1 MIVYFS
7 VEDVYKNLRGRMYLD
22 IIFNVLGGLGI
33 FLYGMDSMS
42 SGMQKLA
49 GQRLKKILA
58 LLTTNRIMAILM
70 GMGVTML
77 VQSSSVSTV
86 MTIGFVNASLLT
98 LKQALGVIF
107 GANIGTTIT
116 GWILVLNIG
125 KYGLPIV
132 GAGAILYMF
141 LKGDRAKTKALTFM
155 GLGMIFLGLQL
166 MSNGLKPIR
175 SMPEFVSM
183 FHMFSADTY
192 FGVIKVAAI
201 GALITAVVQS
211 SSATLGITI
220 TLAVQGLID
229 YPTAVALVLGENVG
243 TTITA
248 ILATLNANVNAK
260 RAAYAHTII
269 NTLGV
274 IWVTAVF
281 PYYLKFL
288 SNFGSP
294 EANITMAIA
303 TAHTMFNVTN
313 VIIFTPFIGVMADL
327 LTKIVKDDGKKDER
341 VTKIDFLML
350 KTPSVVVGQT
360 KTEILTMGKY
370 IEEMFGALDN
380 IYIND
385 EFITEEK
392 VAQMRKIEN
401 DLDLFQ
407 KEITD
412 ANFVILNKN
421 ITDKMK
427 MDTRNN
433 LEVCDEYETISDY
446 LMRVTNS
453 LKKLQDNSISLTDE
467 EKSTL
472 KEFNEDTR
480 ELFRNVNT
488 AYALKNRDILVK
500 AITKANKIT
509 EKYRKAKQIHL
520 QDGGQENPIA
530 MLTTSYMDILNHY
543 RRVRDHI
550 FNIIEVYSI

>member
-1 MIVYFS
+1 
-7 VEDVYKNLRGRMYLD
+7 MYLD
-22 IIFNVLGGLGI
+22 IAFNVLGGLGI
-33 FLYGMDSMS
+33 FLFGMDSMS

-58 LLTTNRIMAILM
+58 LLTTNRVVAVLM
-70 GMGVTML
+70 GMLVTML

-125 KYGLPIV
+125 KYGLPMV

-141 LKGDRAKTKALTFM
+141 LKGEKAKTRALTFM

-166 MSNGLKPIR
+166 MSNGLKPVR
-175 SMPEFVSM
+175 SMPEFVRLFSL
-183 FHMFSADTY
+183 FSADTY
-192 FGVIKVAAI
+192 FGVLKVAFI
-201 GALITAVVQS
+201 GALITAIVQS

-248 ILATLNANVNAK
+248 FLATLNANANAK

-269 NTLGV
+269 NTIGV
-274 IWVTAVF
+274 IWVTAIF
-281 PYYLKFL
+281 PYYLDFL

-303 TAHTMFNVTN
+303 TAHTMFNVSN
-313 VIIFTPFIGVMADL
+313 VIIFTPFIGYLADF
-327 LTKIVKDDGKKDER
+327 LTKIVKDDEKTSER
-341 VTKIDFLML
+341 ITHIDDLML

-360 KTEILTMGKY
+360 KTEVLNMGKN
-370 IEEMFGALDN
+370 ISEMFNTLKE
-380 IYIND
+380 IYQTNKS
-385 EFITEEK
+385 ITEDEVK
-392 VAQMRKIEN
+392 KMRKIED
-401 DLDLFQ
+401 DLDIYQ
-407 KEITD
+407 KEITT
-412 ANFVILNKN
+412 ANFIILNDKN
-421 ITDKMK
+421 ITDNLKL
-427 MDTRNN
+427 DTKNN

-446 LMRVTNS
+446 LMRIINS
-453 LKKLQDNSISLTDE
+453 LKRLQDNNIPLTEE
-467 EKSTL
+467 EKNTLSTMN
-472 KEFNEDTR
+472 KDTE
-480 ELFRNVNT
+480 ELFRNINT
-488 AYALKNRDILVK
+488 AYATKNKEMMLRSIEK
-500 AITKANKIT
+500 ANAITEN
-509 EKYRKAKQIHL
+509 YRVAKDKHL
-520 QDGGQENPIA
+520 INAGCHETPIA
-530 MLTTSYMDILNHY
+530 LLTTSYMDTLNYY

-550 FNIIEVYSI
+550 YNIIEGFEI

>member
-1 MIVYFS
+1 
-7 VEDVYKNLRGRMYLD
+7 MYLD

-33 FLYGMDSMS
+33 FLYGMDNMS

-58 LLTTNRIMAILM
+58 LLTTNRVMAILM

-166 MSNGLKPIR
+166 MSNGLKPVR

-192 FGVIKVAAI
+192 FGVVKVAAI
-201 GALITAVVQS
+201 GALITAIVQS

-288 SNFGSP
+288 SNFGNP
-294 EANITMAIA
+294 ETNITMAIA
-303 TAHTMFNVTN
+303 TAHTMFNVVN
-313 VIIFTPFIGVMADL
+313 VLIFTPFIGVMADL
-327 LTKIVKDDGKKDER
+327 LTKIVKDDGKKDDR

-370 IEEMFGALDN
+370 IEEMFGTLDN
-380 IYIND
+380 IYVNN

-392 VAQMRKIEN
+392 VAQMRKIED

-488 AYALKNRDILVK
+488 AYALKNRDILMK

-509 EKYRKAKQIHL
+509 EKYRKAKQVHL

-543 RRVRDHI
+543 RRVRDCLL
-550 FNIIEVYSI
+550 YTSDAADD

>member
-1 MIVYFS
+1 
-7 VEDVYKNLRGRMYLD
+7 MYLD

-33 FLYGMDSMS
+33 FLYGMDNMS

-58 LLTTNRIMAILM
+58 LLTTNRVMAILM

-166 MSNGLKPIR
+166 MSNGLKPVR

-192 FGVIKVAAI
+192 FGVVKVAAI
-201 GALITAVVQS
+201 GALITAIVQS

-243 TTITA
+243 ITITA

-294 EANITMAIA
+294 ETNMTMAIA
-303 TAHTMFNVTN
+303 TAHTMFNVVN
-313 VIIFTPFIGVMADL
+313 VLIFTPFIGVMADL
-327 LTKIVKDDGKKDER
+327 LTKIVKDDGKKDDR

-370 IEEMFGALDN
+370 IEEMFGTLDN
-380 IYIND
+380 IYVNN

-392 VAQMRKIEN
+392 VAQMRKIED

-488 AYALKNRDILVK
+488 AYALKNRDILMK

-509 EKYRKAKQIHL
+509 EKYRKAKQVHL

>member
-1 MIVYFS
+1 
-7 VEDVYKNLRGRMYLD
+7 MYLD

-58 LLTTNRIMAILM
+58 LLTTNRVVAILM
-70 GMGVTML
+70 GIGVTML

-107 GANIGTTIT
+107 GANIGTTVT

-132 GAGAILYMF
+132 GAGAILYIF

-166 MSNGLKPIR
+166 MSNGLKPVR

-192 FGVIKVAAI
+192 FGVIKVAAV
-201 GALITAVVQS
+201 GALITAIVQY

-313 VIIFTPFIGVMADL
+313 VLLFTPFIGVMADL
-327 LTKIVKDDGKKDER
+327 LNKIVKDDGKKDER

-370 IEEMFGALDN
+370 IEEMFSTLDN
-380 IYIND
+380 IYANN
-385 EFITEEK
+385 EFITPER
-392 VAQMRKIEN
+392 VAQMRKIED

-453 LKKLQDNSISLTDE
+453 LKKLQDNSISLTEDE
-467 EKSTL
+467 KTTL
-472 KEFNEDTR
+472 KEFNEETR

-488 AYALKNRDILVK
+488 AYALKNREMFMKGI
-500 AITKANKIT
+500 IKANRIT
-509 EKYRKAKQIHL
+509 EKYREAKHIHL
-520 QDGGQENPIA
+520 KDGGQENPIA

-550 FNIIEVYSI
+550 FNIIEVYNI

>member
-1 MIVYFS
+1 
-7 VEDVYKNLRGRMYLD
+7 MYLD

-58 LLTTNRIMAILM
+58 LLTTNRVVAILM
-70 GMGVTML
+70 GIGVTML

-107 GANIGTTIT
+107 GANIGTTVT

-132 GAGAILYMF
+132 GAGAILYIF

-166 MSNGLKPIR
+166 MSNGLKPVR

-192 FGVIKVAAI
+192 FGVIKVAAV
-201 GALITAVVQS
+201 GALITAIVQS

-313 VIIFTPFIGVMADL
+313 VLLFTPFIGIMADL
-327 LTKIVKDDGKKDER
+327 LNKIVKDDGKKDER

-370 IEEMFGALDN
+370 IEEMFSTLDN
-380 IYIND
+380 IYANN
-385 EFITEEK
+385 EFITPER
-392 VAQMRKIEN
+392 VAQMRKIED

-453 LKKLQDNSISLTDE
+453 LKKLQDNSISLTEDE
-467 EKSTL
+467 KTTL
-472 KEFNEDTR
+472 KEFNEETR

-488 AYALKNRDILVK
+488 AYALKNREIFMK
-500 AITKANKIT
+500 GIIKANRIT
-509 EKYRKAKQIHL
+509 EKYREAKHIHL
-520 QDGGQENPIA
+520 KDGGQENPIA

-550 FNIIEVYSI
+550 FNIIEVYNI

>member
-1 MIVYFS
+1 
-7 VEDVYKNLRGRMYLD
+7 MYLD
-22 IIFNVLGGLGI
+22 IAFNVLGGLGI
-33 FLYGMDSMS
+33 FLFGMDSMS

-58 LLTTNRIMAILM
+58 LLTTNRVVAILM
-70 GMGVTML
+70 GMFVTML

-125 KYGLPIV
+125 KYGLPMV

-141 LKGDRAKTKALTFM
+141 LKGEKAKTRALTFM

-166 MSNGLKPIR
+166 MSNGLKPVR
-175 SMPEFVSM
+175 SMPEFVRLFSL
-183 FHMFSADTY
+183 FSADTY
-192 FGVIKVAAI
+192 FGVLKVAFI
-201 GALITAVVQS
+201 GALITAIVQS

-248 ILATLNANVNAK
+248 FLATLNANANAK

-269 NTLGV
+269 NTIGV
-274 IWVTAVF
+274 IWVTAIF
-281 PYYLKFL
+281 PYYLDFL

-303 TAHTMFNVTN
+303 TAHTMFNVSN
-313 VIIFTPFIGVMADL
+313 VIIFTPFIGVLADF
-327 LTKIVKDDGKKDER
+327 LTKLVKDDEKTSERITHIDE
-341 VTKIDFLML
+341 LML

-360 KTEILTMGKY
+360 KTEVLNMGKN
-370 IEEMFGALDN
+370 ISEMFSTLKE
-380 IYIND
+380 IYQSNRS
-385 EFITEEK
+385 ITEDEVK
-392 VAQMRKIEN
+392 RMRKIED
-401 DLDLFQ
+401 DLDLYQ
-407 KEITD
+407 KEITT
-412 ANFVILNKN
+412 ANFIILNNKN
-421 ITDKMK
+421 ITDNLKL
-427 MDTRNN
+427 DTKNN

-446 LMRVTNS
+446 LMRIVSS
-453 LKKLQDNSISLTDE
+453 LKRLQDNNIPLTEE
-467 EKSTL
+467 EKNTLSTM
-472 KEFNEDTR
+472 NRDTE
-480 ELFRNVNT
+480 ELFRNINT
-488 AYALKNRDILVK
+488 AYATKNKEMMLRAIEK
-500 AITKANKIT
+500 ANAITEN
-509 EKYRKAKQIHL
+509 YRVAKDKHL
-520 QDGGQENPIA
+520 VNAGCHETPIA
-530 MLTTSYMDILNHY
+530 LLTTSYMDTLNYY

-550 FNIIEVYSI
+550 YNIIEGFEI

>member
-1 MIVYFS
+1 
-7 VEDVYKNLRGRMYLD
+7 MYLD
-22 IIFNVLGGLGI
+22 IAFNVLGGLGI
-33 FLYGMDSMS
+33 FLFGMDSMS

-58 LLTTNRIMAILM
+58 LLTTNRVVAILM
-70 GMGVTML
+70 GMLVTML

-125 KYGLPIV
+125 KYGLPMV

-141 LKGDRAKTKALTFM
+141 LKGEKAKTRALTFM

-166 MSNGLKPIR
+166 MSNGLKPVR
-175 SMPEFVSM
+175 SMPEFVRLFSL
-183 FHMFSADTY
+183 FSADTY
-192 FGVIKVAAI
+192 FGVLKVAFI
-201 GALITAVVQS
+201 GALITAIVQS

-248 ILATLNANVNAK
+248 FLATLNANANAK

-269 NTLGV
+269 NTVGV
-274 IWVTAVF
+274 IWVTAIF
-281 PYYLKFL
+281 PYYLDFL

-303 TAHTMFNVTN
+303 TAHTMFNVSN
-313 VIIFTPFIGVMADL
+313 VIIFTPFIGYLADF
-327 LTKIVKDDGKKDER
+327 LTKIVKDDEEKVSDRITHIDE
-341 VTKIDFLML
+341 LML

-360 KTEILTMGKY
+360 KTEVLNMGKN
-370 IEEMFGALDN
+370 ISEMFNTLKE
-380 IYIND
+380 IYQTNKS
-385 EFITEEK
+385 ITEDEVK
-392 VAQMRKIEN
+392 KMRKIED
-401 DLDLFQ
+401 DLDIYQ
-407 KEITD
+407 KEITT
-412 ANFVILNKN
+412 ANFIILNNKN
-421 ITDKMK
+421 ITDNLKL
-427 MDTRNN
+427 DTKNN

-446 LMRVTNS
+446 LMRIINS
-453 LKKLQDNSISLTDE
+453 LKRLQDNNIPLTEE
-467 EKSTL
+467 EKNTLSTM
-472 KEFNEDTR
+472 NRDTE
-480 ELFRNVNT
+480 ELFRNINT
-488 AYALKNRDILVK
+488 AYATKNKEMMLRSIE
-500 AITKANKIT
+500 KANTIT
-509 EKYRKAKQIHL
+509 ENYRVAKDKHL
-520 QDGGQENPIA
+520 INAGCHETPIA
-530 MLTTSYMDILNHY
+530 LLTTSYMDTLNYY

-550 FNIIEVYSI
+550 YNIIEGFEI

>member
-1 MIVYFS
+1 
-7 VEDVYKNLRGRMYLD
+7 MYLD

-58 LLTTNRIMAILM
+58 LLTTNRVVAILM
-70 GMGVTML
+70 GIGVTML

-107 GANIGTTIT
+107 GANIGTTVT

-132 GAGAILYMF
+132 GAGAILYIF

-166 MSNGLKPIR
+166 MSNGLKPVR

-192 FGVIKVAAI
+192 FGVIKVAAV
-201 GALITAVVQS
+201 GALITAIVQS

-313 VIIFTPFIGVMADL
+313 VLLFTPFIGVMADL
-327 LTKIVKDDGKKDER
+327 LNKIVKDDGKKDER

-370 IEEMFGALDN
+370 IEEMFSTLDN
-380 IYIND
+380 IYANN
-385 EFITEEK
+385 EFITPER
-392 VAQMRKIEN
+392 VAQMRKIED

-453 LKKLQDNSISLTDE
+453 LKKLQDNSISLTEDE
-467 EKSTL
+467 KTTL
-472 KEFNEDTR
+472 KEFNEETR

-488 AYALKNRDILVK
+488 AYALKNREMFMKGI
-500 AITKANKIT
+500 IKANRIT
-509 EKYRKAKQIHL
+509 EKYREAKHIHL
-520 QDGGQENPIA
+520 KDGGQENPIA

-543 RRVRDHI
+543 RRVRDDI
-550 FNIIEVYSI
+550 FNIIEVYNI

>member
-1 MIVYFS
+1 
-7 VEDVYKNLRGRMYLD
+7 MYLD

-370 IEEMFGALDN
+370 IEEMFGTLDN
-380 IYIND
+380 IYVND

-433 LEVCDEYETISDY
+433 LEICDEYETISDY

-453 LKKLQDNSISLTDE
+453 LKKLQDNAINLTEDE
-467 EKSTL
+467 KTTL
-472 KEFNEDTR
+472 KEFNEETR
-480 ELFRNVNT
+480 ELFRNINT
-488 AYALKNRDILVK
+488 AYALKNKEILMK
-500 AITKANKIT
+500 AVIKANKIT
-509 EKYRKAKQIHL
+509 EKYREAKHIHL

-550 FNIIEVYSI
+550 FNIIEVYNI

>member
-1 MIVYFS
+1 
-7 VEDVYKNLRGRMYLD
+7 MYLD

-33 FLYGMDSMS
+33 FLYGMDNMS

-58 LLTTNRIMAILM
+58 LLTTNRVMAILM

-166 MSNGLKPIR
+166 MSNGLKPVR

-192 FGVIKVAAI
+192 FGVVKVAAI
-201 GALITAVVQS
+201 GALITAIVQS

-294 EANITMAIA
+294 ETNMTMAIA
-303 TAHTMFNVTN
+303 TAHTMFNVVN
-313 VIIFTPFIGVMADL
+313 VLIFTPFIGIMADL
-327 LTKIVKDDGKKDER
+327 LTKIVKDDGKKDDR

-370 IEEMFGALDN
+370 IEEMFGTLDN
-380 IYIND
+380 IYVNN

-392 VAQMRKIEN
+392 VAQMRKIED

-488 AYALKNRDILVK
+488 AYALKNRDILMK

-509 EKYRKAKQIHL
+509 EKYRKAKQVHL

>member
-1 MIVYFS
+1 
-7 VEDVYKNLRGRMYLD
+7 MYLD

-370 IEEMFGALDN
+370 IEEMFGTLDN

-427 MDTRNN
+427 IDTRNN

>member
-1 MIVYFS
+1 
-7 VEDVYKNLRGRMYLD
+7 MYLD
-22 IIFNVLGGLGI
+22 IAFNVLGGLGI
-33 FLYGMDSMS
+33 FLFGMDSMS

-58 LLTTNRIMAILM
+58 LLTTNRVVAILM
-70 GMGVTML
+70 GMFVTML

-125 KYGLPIV
+125 KYGLPMV

-141 LKGDRAKTKALTFM
+141 LKGEKAKTRALTFM

-166 MSNGLKPIR
+166 MSNGLKPVR
-175 SMPEFVSM
+175 SMPEFVRLFSL
-183 FHMFSADTY
+183 FSADTY
-192 FGVIKVAAI
+192 FGVLKVAFI
-201 GALITAVVQS
+201 GALITAIVQS

-248 ILATLNANVNAK
+248 FLATLNANANAK

-269 NTLGV
+269 NTVGV
-274 IWVTAVF
+274 IWVTAIF
-281 PYYLKFL
+281 PYYLDFL

-303 TAHTMFNVTN
+303 TAHTMFNVSN
-313 VIIFTPFIGVMADL
+313 VIIFTPFIGYLADF
-327 LTKIVKDDGKKDER
+327 LTKIVKDDEEKVSDRITHIDE
-341 VTKIDFLML
+341 LML

-360 KTEILTMGKY
+360 KTEVLNMGKN
-370 IEEMFGALDN
+370 ISEMFNTLKE
-380 IYIND
+380 IYQFNRS
-385 EFITEEK
+385 ITEDEVK
-392 VAQMRKIEN
+392 KMRKIED
-401 DLDLFQ
+401 DLDIYQ
-407 KEITD
+407 KEITT
-412 ANFVILNKN
+412 ANFIILNDKN
-421 ITDKMK
+421 ITDNLKL
-427 MDTRNN
+427 DTKNN

-446 LMRVTNS
+446 LMRIINS
-453 LKKLQDNSISLTDE
+453 LKRLQDNNIPLTEE
-467 EKSTL
+467 EKNTLSTM
-472 KEFNEDTR
+472 NRDTE
-480 ELFRNVNT
+480 ELFRNINT
-488 AYALKNRDILVK
+488 AYATKNKEMMLRSIE
-500 AITKANKIT
+500 KANTIT
-509 EKYRKAKQIHL
+509 ENYRVAKDKHL
-520 QDGGQENPIA
+520 INAGCHETPIA
-530 MLTTSYMDILNHY
+530 LLTTSYMDTLNYY

-550 FNIIEVYSI
+550 YNIIEGFEI

>member
-1 MIVYFS
+1 
-7 VEDVYKNLRGRMYLD
+7 MYLD

-370 IEEMFGALDN
+370 IEEMFGTLDN
-380 IYIND
+380 IYVND
-385 EFITEEK
+385 EFTTEEK
-392 VAQMRKIEN
+392 VTQMRKIEN

-433 LEVCDEYETISDY
+433 LEICDEYETISDY

-453 LKKLQDNSISLTDE
+453 LKKLQDNAINLTEDE
-467 EKSTL
+467 KTTL
-472 KEFNEDTR
+472 KEFNEETR

-488 AYALKNRDILVK
+488 AYALKNKEILMK
-500 AITKANKIT
+500 AVIKANKIT
-509 EKYRKAKQIHL
+509 EKYREAKHIHL

-550 FNIIEVYSI
+550 FNIIEVYNI

>member
-1 MIVYFS
+1 
-7 VEDVYKNLRGRMYLD
+7 MYLD
-22 IIFNVLGGLGI
+22 IAFNVLGGLGI
-33 FLYGMDSMS
+33 FLFGMDSMS

-58 LLTTNRIMAILM
+58 LLTTNRVVAILM
-70 GMGVTML
+70 GMFVTML

-125 KYGLPIV
+125 KYGLPMV

-141 LKGDRAKTKALTFM
+141 LKGEKAKTRALTFM

-166 MSNGLKPIR
+166 MSNGLKPVR
-175 SMPEFVSM
+175 SMPEFVRLFSL
-183 FHMFSADTY
+183 FSADTY
-192 FGVIKVAAI
+192 FGVLKVAFI
-201 GALITAVVQS
+201 GALITAIVQS

-248 ILATLNANVNAK
+248 FLATLNANANAK

-269 NTLGV
+269 NTVGV
-274 IWVTAVF
+274 IWVTAIF
-281 PYYLKFL
+281 PYYLDFL

-303 TAHTMFNVTN
+303 TAHTMFNVSN
-313 VIIFTPFIGVMADL
+313 VIIFTPFIGVLADF
-327 LTKIVKDDGKKDER
+327 LTKLVKDDEKTSERITHIDE
-341 VTKIDFLML
+341 LML

-360 KTEILTMGKY
+360 KTEVLNMGKN
-370 IEEMFGALDN
+370 ISKMFSTLKE
-380 IYIND
+380 IYQSNRS
-385 EFITEEK
+385 ITEDEVK
-392 VAQMRKIEN
+392 RMRKIED
-401 DLDLFQ
+401 DLDLYQ
-407 KEITD
+407 KEITT
-412 ANFVILNKN
+412 ANFIILNNKN
-421 ITDKMK
+421 ITDNLKL
-427 MDTRNN
+427 DTKNN

-446 LMRVTNS
+446 LMRIINS
-453 LKKLQDNSISLTDE
+453 LKRLQDNNIPLTEE
-467 EKSTL
+467 EKNTLSTM
-472 KEFNEDTR
+472 NRDTE
-480 ELFRNVNT
+480 ELFRNINT
-488 AYALKNRDILVK
+488 AYATKNKEMMLRSIE
-500 AITKANKIT
+500 KANTIT
-509 EKYRKAKQIHL
+509 ENYRVAKDKHL
-520 QDGGQENPIA
+520 INAGCHETPIA
-530 MLTTSYMDILNHY
+530 LLTTSYMDTLNYY

-550 FNIIEVYSI
+550 YNIIEGFEI

>member
-1 MIVYFS
+1 
-7 VEDVYKNLRGRMYLD
+7 MYLD
-22 IIFNVLGGLGI
+22 IAFNVLGGLGI
-33 FLYGMDSMS
+33 FLFGMDSMS

-58 LLTTNRIMAILM
+58 LLTTNRVVAILM
-70 GMGVTML
+70 GMFVTML

-125 KYGLPIV
+125 KYGLPMV

-141 LKGDRAKTKALTFM
+141 LKGEKAKTRALTFM

-166 MSNGLKPIR
+166 MSNGLKPVR
-175 SMPEFVSM
+175 SMPEFVRLFSL
-183 FHMFSADTY
+183 FSADTY
-192 FGVIKVAAI
+192 FGVLKVAFI
-201 GALITAVVQS
+201 GALITAIVQS

-248 ILATLNANVNAK
+248 FLATLNANANAK

-269 NTLGV
+269 NTIGV
-274 IWVTAVF
+274 IWVTAIF
-281 PYYLKFL
+281 PYYLDFL

-303 TAHTMFNVTN
+303 TAHTMFNVSN
-313 VIIFTPFIGVMADL
+313 VIIFTPFIGVLADF
-327 LTKIVKDDGKKDER
+327 LTKLVKDDEKTSERITHIDE
-341 VTKIDFLML
+341 LML

-360 KTEILTMGKY
+360 KTEVLNMGKN
-370 IEEMFGALDN
+370 ISEMFNTLKE
-380 IYIND
+380 IYQTNKS
-385 EFITEEK
+385 ITEDEVK
-392 VAQMRKIEN
+392 KMRKIED
-401 DLDLFQ
+401 DLDIYQ
-407 KEITD
+407 KEITT
-412 ANFVILNKN
+412 ANFIILNDKN
-421 ITDKMK
+421 ITDNLKL
-427 MDTRNN
+427 DTKNN

-446 LMRVTNS
+446 LMRIINS
-453 LKKLQDNSISLTDE
+453 LKRLQDNNIPLTEE
-467 EKSTL
+467 EKNTLSTM
-472 KEFNEDTR
+472 NRDTE
-480 ELFRNVNT
+480 ELFRNINT
-488 AYALKNRDILVK
+488 AYATKNKEMMLRSIE
-500 AITKANKIT
+500 KANTIT
-509 EKYRKAKQIHL
+509 ENYRVAKDKHL
-520 QDGGQENPIA
+520 INAGCHETPIA
-530 MLTTSYMDILNHY
+530 LLTTSYMDTLNYY

-550 FNIIEVYSI
+550 YNIIEGFEI